1 MKKFGKFLFGA
12 LSLAAL
18 AGGAF
23 YFLKNVV
30 NKDTDDDFE
39 DFEDDFEDFD
49 TDDDDLNLNGTENR
63 EYVPIN
69 LTESSDSE
77 NDSAE
82 ALQTEDSPVSEDSD
96 DSLTDA
102 E

>member
-1 MKKFGKFLFGA
+1 MKKFGKFLFGT
-12 LSLAAL
+12 LSLVAL

-30 NKDTDDDFE
+30 NKDTEDDFD

-49 TDDDDLNLNGTENR
+49 TDDDLDLNNQDSR

-69 LTESSDSE
+69 LSESEDNIDSEDTMSDNTLSDEISSD
-77 NDSAE
+77 DTV
-82 ALQTEDSPVSEDSD
+82 TE
-96 DSLTDA
+96 
-102 E
+102 